1 MRRRFVARVRRKLS
15 CEMKSYRAGLLVLL
29 IAFVVSACGG
39 TASQG
44 QAPQSSDSPAITGQP
59 AAFNA
64 DDMAFAND
72 TIMLYRQST
81 ELTALAPQ
89 RSSDSELIALAAQI
103 AAAHGPNLEIMKV
116 LLVQWNS
123 GTDTGTDPG
132 TGTGQGGQRNPVAG
146 VVDDATMAQLNTLS
160 GPQFDALWLR
170 SMIGLQKGT
179 VALAEAEIAHGTN
192 VDAVA
197 TARRL
202 VDTERARTGQ
212 LQAFA
217 DR

>member
-1 MRRRFVARVRRKLS
+1 
-15 CEMKSYRAGLLVLL
+15 MKSYRAGLLVLL

-39 TASQG
+39 TDSEG
-44 QAPQSSDSPAITGQP
+44 QAPRSSDSPAITGQP

-64 DDMAFAND
+64 DDVAFAKD
-72 TIMLYRQST
+72 TIMLYRQSK

-103 AAAHGPNLEIMKV
+103 AAAQGPNFEIMKV

-123 GTDTGTDPG
+123 GTDAGTDA
-132 TGTGQGGQRNPVAG
+132 GTGQGGQRNTVAG
-146 VVDDATMAQLNTLS
+146 VVDDATMAQLNTLG